1 MSESV
6 NLNSVPLVYN
16 PNLIKYPE
24 NNRLLFSGESKR
36 LDQFIQQFLELKHKG
51 VITTDQLDLS
61 LGTSEVSSAENRII
75 FPLHMSNPFIQK
87 EPALMLGIDRSATWF
102 KVLSKLG
109 MGQKLLDF
117 FEPPSHKRFA
127 PAVLL
132 HEDLH
137 VRLEKEAL
145 GFHIPTQYNEKAGE
159 VKTIVAH
166 KKDTQKRIQIASQKY
181 KTVMSELSKKGFTE
195 EDIRKLNT
203 LYHFFRPEEFFT
215 TSMEAIVQLK
225 CREEITPPIAKE
237 LGFANVKD
245 AKALLQGKLAHYT
258 EAEAKLTNALK
269 EECSKVSP
277 AFKEMMSKID
287 THWDDVAPLLL
298 KHFNKVI

>member
-1 MSESV
+1 
-6 NLNSVPLVYN
+6 
-16 PNLIKYPE
+16 
-24 NNRLLFSGESKR
+24 
-36 LDQFIQQFLELKHKG
+36 
-51 VITTDQLDLS
+51 
-61 LGTSEVSSAENRII
+61 
-75 FPLHMSNPFIQK
+75 
-87 EPALMLGIDRSATWF
+87 
-102 KVLSKLG
+102 
-109 MGQKLLDF
+109 MGQKLLDC

-145 GFHIPTQYNEKAGE
+145 GFHIPTQFHEKAGE

-166 KKDTQKRIQIASQKY
+166 KKDTQRRIQIASQKY

-195 EDIRKLNT
+195 NDIRKLNT
-203 LYHFFRPEEFFT
+203 LYHFFQPEEFFT

-225 CREEITPPIAKE
+225 CREEVSPSIAKE
-237 LGFANVKD
+237 LGFSTIEE
-245 AKALLQGKLAHYT
+245 AKTFLHDKLAHYT
-258 EAEAKLTNALK
+258 KEEKSLTNALK

-277 AFKEMMSKID
+277 AFKDMMSKID

-298 KHFNKVI
+298 KHFKKVI